1 MSKVLIHST
10 PTQAV
15 PAGWSVVQLKDILTR
30 VAKPVVVDPSAEYR
44 EIGIRSHG
52 KGVFHKP
59 PIKAG
64 ALGDKRVFHVVPN
77 ALVLNIVF
85 AWEQA
90 VAVTSDQEVGMIA
103 SHRFPMYVPKG
114 NLCDV
119 DYLRYFFCTPRGK
132 ELLELASPGGAGRN
146 KTLGQSEFE
155 KLRIAMPP
163 AAEQQRLRE
172 VFQTW
177 DRAIVATEK
186 RLANSSLQKK
196 AVIELFVSGKNR
208 FHENF
213 GMWKKTTI
221 GEIAAVLV
229 SNVDKKTL
237 SNERRILLC
246 NYTDVYYN
254 DRITANM
261 KFMEATATEAQIE
274 KFSLR
279 RGDVVITKD
288 SESVN
293 DIGVAA
299 YVHDEID
306 ELVCG
311 YHLAVIRP
319 DLSQVNPV
327 FLQAVFN
334 LTASRNYFASTS
346 NGVTRFGLP
355 IGAIREMP
363 ICIPSIEEQNK
374 IAAMLST
381 CTDDIRYLTQDL
393 AALKSQ
399 KKELLSKLLS
409 GRRRI
414 KVANAETAARV

>member
-1 MSKVLIHST
+1 ML
-10 PTQAV
+10 PE
-15 PAGWSVVQLKDILTR
+15 GWSVVQLKDVLTR
-30 VAKPVVVDPSAEYR
+30 VAKPVVVDTAAEYR

-52 KGVFHKP
+52 KGIFHKP
-59 PIKAG
+59 PIKAS

-90 VAVTSDQEVGMIA
+90 VAVTSDKEVGMIA
-103 SHRFPMYVPKG
+103 SHRFPMYVPKD

-119 DYLRYFFCTPRGK
+119 DYLRQFFCTPRGK

-155 KLRIAMPP
+155 KLRIAMPKTV
-163 AAEQQRLRE
+163 EQKRLRE
-172 VFQTW
+172 VFCTW

-186 RLANSSLQKK
+186 LLANSHLQRR
-196 AVIELFVSGKNR
+196 AVIEFFVSGKNK
-208 FHENF
+208 FHGTFSAWEE
-213 GMWKKTTI
+213 TTI
-221 GEIAAVLV
+221 GEVATVLV

-237 SNERRILLC
+237 SNERHVLLC

-254 DRITANM
+254 DRITADM

-279 RGDVVITKD
+279 MGDVVITKD
-288 SESVN
+288 SESVD

-299 YVHDEID
+299 YVHDEING
-306 ELVCG
+306 LVCG

-334 LTASRNYFASTS
+334 LTSSRTYLASNS

-355 IGAIREMP
+355 IGAIRAMP
-363 ICIPSIEEQNK
+363 IRIPSIEEQNK
-374 IAAMLST
+374 IAAMLSI
-381 CTDDIRYLTQDL
+381 CTDDINCLIQDL

-399 KKELLSKLLS
+399 KKEILSKLLS
-409 GRRRI
+409 GKRRV
-414 KVANAETAARV
+414 KVPDAETEARA